1 MSAGGGRRHMELDS
15 EGAGRRQSDDKIRD
29 KKREFFDLGAHFYLT
44 QLNLLTRILG
54 DNVNT
59 QLG

>member
-1 MSAGGGRRHMELDS
+1 MSAGDGRRRMELDS
-15 EGAGRRQSDDKIRD
+15 EGAGRRQMIKLEI
-29 KKREFFDLGAHFYLT
+29 KREIFDLGAHFYLT